1 MRILCI
7 GNSFSV
13 DATRYLNQIARCDKT
28 ELEVHNL
35 YIGGCPLDFHY
46 LNMLTENKNY
56 EYWFNGKCTG
66 LKISLKEALANQGF
80 HGWDYITIQ
89 QASAKSPYFET
100 YEPYITEVI
109 KYVRKFA
116 PKAKIAVHQT
126 WGYETG
132 SEMLKNLGYAD
143 YNAMFKDV
151 EASYNKAAEAIN
163 ADIIIKSGKL
173 LKTMLE
179 NGFEKV
185 HRDTFHANLGY
196 GRFAIG
202 LLWYKTLTGNDITNT
217 TFRDFDIEVSKE
229 EVEKAIECVNKMF

>member
-13 DATRYLNQIARCDKT
+13 DATRYLSQIARCDKT

-35 YIGGCPLDFHY
+35 YIGGCPLDVHY
-46 LNMLTENKNY
+46 LNMLTEEKKY
-56 EYWFNGKCTG
+56 EYWFNGENTG
-66 LKISLKEALANQGF
+66 LQISLKEALANQGF
-80 HGWDYITIQ
+80 RGWDYITIQ
-89 QASAKSPYFET
+89 QASHKSPYFET
-100 YEPYITEVI
+100 YEPYISEVI

-116 PKAKIAVHQT
+116 PKAKIAIHQT
-126 WGYETG
+126 WAYETG
-132 SEMLKNLGYAD
+132 SAKLESMGYAN
-143 YNAMFKDV
+143 YNEMFKDI
-151 EASYNKAAEAIN
+151 EESYNKAAEVIN
-163 ADIIIKSGKL
+163 ADIIIKSGEL

-179 NGFEKV
+179 NGFETV

-217 TFRDFDIEVSKE
+217 TFRDFDIEVSE
-229 EVEKAIECVNKMF
+229 EEISKAINCVNKI

>member
-13 DATRYLNQIARCDKT
+13 DATRYLSQIARCDKT

-35 YIGGCPLDFHY
+35 YIGGCPLDVHY
-46 LNMLTENKNY
+46 LNMLTEEKKY
-56 EYWFNGKCTG
+56 EYWFNGENTG
-66 LKISLKEALANQGF
+66 LQISLKEALANQGF
-80 HGWDYITIQ
+80 RGWDYITIQ
-89 QASAKSPYFET
+89 QASHKSPYFET
-100 YEPYITEVI
+100 YEPYISEVI

-116 PKAKIAVHQT
+116 PKAKIAIHQT
-126 WGYETG
+126 WAYETG
-132 SEMLKNLGYAD
+132 SAKLESMGYTN
-143 YNAMFKDV
+143 YNEMFKDI
-151 EASYNKAAEAIN
+151 EESYNKAAEVIN
-163 ADIIIKSGKL
+163 ADIIIKSGEL

-179 NGFEKV
+179 NGFETV

-217 TFRDFDIEVSKE
+217 TFRDFDIEVSE
-229 EVEKAIECVNKMF
+229 EEISKAINCVNRI